1 MSIQSLTEAA
11 KAAGFAMATSDDL
24 LTPIRQ
30 RPQVK
35 LPPVVT
41 HPVPLLKP
49 QTAAPLGMAQRIR
62 GLFVTFSRR
71 APA

>member
-24 LTPIRQ
+24 LTPT
-30 RPQVK
+30 RPRAQAT
-35 LPPVVT
+35 PPPAVT
-41 HPVPLLKP
+41 NPMPLFAPKA
-49 QTAAPLGMAQRIR
+49 AAPLGMAQRIR
-62 GLFVTFSRR
+62 GLFVMASRR